1 MGARVRVSAESIEEA
16 IICVLQG
23 MDKPQSPY
31 KEAINSWSRK
41 QIGVT
46 DAMRAQYRLN
56 VLRCTAAD
64 LKAAAKKWLFNK
76 TPSRAAFC
84 RKNGSG
90 HGQSGRDQ
98 SGILL

>member
-1 MGARVRVSAESIEEA
+1 MMSYRDPRLSATYADFGQAIAWVLESELSAESIEEA

-46 DAMRAQYRLN
+46 DAMRAHIGSMCCV
-56 VLRCTAAD
+56 VLPR
-64 LKAAAKKWLFNK
+64 
-76 TPSRAAFC
+76 
-84 RKNGSG
+84 
-90 HGQSGRDQ
+90 
-98 SGILL
+98 I